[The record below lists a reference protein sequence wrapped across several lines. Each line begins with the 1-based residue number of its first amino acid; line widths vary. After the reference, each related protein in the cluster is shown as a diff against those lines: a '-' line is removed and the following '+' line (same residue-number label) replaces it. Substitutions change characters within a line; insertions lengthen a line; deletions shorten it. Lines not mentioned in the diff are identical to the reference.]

1 MIKQKMNIIF
11 AVIFCVFSLS
21 SCYTAQPIVK
31 LQPDDSKVRWEN
43 GTAYISDSIYGVKYE
58 VAYIG
63 IQDSQYVFDF
73 HIINHSNKEY
83 VVDPSSFYYRPCDE
97 LLHEK
102 GLLKVTAIDPEK
114 ELSRINKGLS
124 QTQIRRKNNFGIA
137 LFAIGAD
144 IISSIVMSND
154 YNPHDHFVRD
164 AVSSGVQTAVYV
176 SSIANEEKADNLKYE
191 KQKYSN
197 SVIRKTTLDCNY
209 AVYGKVF
216 FPVTANSEYIRLYV
230 PVDNDLIVFTFK
242 KIQK

>member
-1 MIKQKMNIIF
+1 MIKQNRNILFTI
-11 AVIFCVFSLS
+11 IFCVFTLS
-21 SCYTAQPIVK
+21 SCYTTKPVVK
-31 LQPDDSKVRWEN
+31 LQPDDSEVRWEN
-43 GTAYISDSIYGVKYE
+43 GNAYIADSIYGVKYE
-58 VAYIG
+58 ISFIG

-73 HIINHSNKEY
+73 HVINHSNKEY

-97 LLHEK
+97 SVQEK
-102 GLLKVTAIDPEK
+102 GLIKVPALDPEK

-124 QTQIRRKNNFGIA
+124 QTQIRRKNNFGVA

-144 IISSIVMSND
+144 ILSSIVMSND

-164 AVSSGVQTAVYV
+164 ALSSGVQTAIYV
-176 SSIANEEKADNLKYE
+176 SSIANEENADNLNYE

-242 KIQK
+242 KVQK